1 MAFIALSI
9 PGIPECYVCG
19 QRSVELGDI
28 LDIGSRLRG
37 AYVLLRNIVGSRNP
51 APTMGE
57 KAAHINIALALWIDA
72 LPVTLK
78 ARLWPSYAKAS
89 GTLAD
94 PDRKQPQRPDMRPR
108 GG

>member
-51 APTMGE
+51 AP
-57 KAAHINIALALWIDA
+57 INIALALWIDA

-89 GTLAD
+89 GTLAY